1 MFFAMINDRLFI
13 SFVIVAGVLSVALTA
28 LAIFTM

>member
-1 MFFAMINDRLFI
+1 MLWTMIDNRLFI
-13 SFVIVAGVLSVALTA
+13 PFVIVAGVLSIALTA

>member
-1 MFFAMINDRLFI
+1 MIDNRLFI

>member
-1 MFFAMINDRLFI
+1 MFYTMISDRQFI